1 MPRPR
6 ILDEQKKQQLVSL
19 LMNGLTLAAAAQV
32 VGCSTLT
39 IWREARRNPQFEET
53 LRQAQFARDLNP
65 VRTLRD
71 AAAND
76 WRAAAWLLERTQ
88 PEHYARRAA
97 NSFSPQDVAAL
108 LDRVCEAIGE
118 ETEDDQISARIKR
131 RALAIANDKIVH
143 QQQNPLR
150 PRLAAPI
157 APPTTD
163 RPGVPDSE
171 HPATSIQH
179 PDTRIEHPASSPVD
193 TRPHLI
199 RASDFSRIELKPA
212 AQAR

>member
-6 ILDEQKKQQLVSL
+6 ILDDHKKQQLTSL
-19 LMNGLTLAAAAQV
+19 LMNGFTLAAAARV
-32 VGCSTLT
+32 VGCSPLT
-39 IWREARRNPQFEET
+39 IWREARRNPQFDET
-53 LRQAQFARDLNP
+53 IRQAQFARDLNP
-65 VRTLRD
+65 VRTLQD

-118 ETEDDQISARIKR
+118 ETQDEQISARIKR

-150 PRLAAPI
+150 PLLTAPI
-157 APPTTD
+157 ATAEAPTADT
-163 RPGVPDSE
+163 PSNTEQPESSIACPAPNPDDKQ
-171 HPATSIQH
+171 PY
-179 PDTRIEHPASSPVD
+179 
-193 TRPHLI
+193 LI
-199 RASDFSRIELKPA
+199 RASDFSRVELKPA
-212 AQAR
+212 TQAM